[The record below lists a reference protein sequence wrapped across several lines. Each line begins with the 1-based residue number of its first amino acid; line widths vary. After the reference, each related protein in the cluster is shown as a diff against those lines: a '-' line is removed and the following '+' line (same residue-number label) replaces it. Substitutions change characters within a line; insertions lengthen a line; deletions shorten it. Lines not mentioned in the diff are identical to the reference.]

1 MDAILIE
8 ELAIGGDGPTV
19 VVKDSIDI
27 AGYATRAA
35 SRVLEDVAP
44 AADHAEVVAA
54 LIAAGCR
61 IVGKANMHELAY
73 GVTGLN
79 AWTGTP
85 DNPLYPGR
93 LPGGSSS
100 GSAAA
105 VAADLCDIALGT
117 DTGGSVRIPAA
128 CCGVYGLKPSYGRIS
143 RRGVM
148 PEQSSLDCVG
158 PFASSLAMIERAM
171 AMMDPTFFVEPAA
184 SRPTLGVV
192 TVDADAAVLATIE
205 DRLAESGARLKP
217 VALPG
222 MKAAFD
228 AGLTIIGAE
237 NWAALGHLAQSD
249 AMGAD
254 VRTRL
259 LAAAAI
265 TAEDVAKAERV
276 RAAFIAEVDEAM
288 AGFDALVL
296 PTMPDFPLTL
306 EEAAD
311 ARAAIRVTA
320 FVRPFNLSGHPAL
333 SIPLEASNGLPVG
346 LQLVG
351 RRGEDARL
359 CAVARA
365 LAPSQDN
372 QEQDNDSHAG

>member
-1 MDAILIE
+1 MDNILIE
-8 ELAIGGDGPTV
+8 VLALGGDGPTV

-27 AGYATRAA
+27 AGHATRAA
-35 SRVLEDVAP
+35 SRVFERAAP
-44 AADHAEVVAA
+44 AAQHAEVVAA
-54 LIAAGCR
+54 LLDAGCR

-79 AWTGTP
+79 AWTGTAA
-85 DNPLYPGR
+85 NPLYPGR
-93 LPGGSSS
+93 VPGGSSS

-105 VAADLCDIALGT
+105 VAAGLCDIALGT
-117 DTGGSVRIPAA
+117 DTGGSIRIPAA
-128 CCGVYGLKPSYGRIS
+128 CCGVYGLKPSFGRIS

-148 PEQSSLDCVG
+148 PAESSLDCVG
-158 PFASSLAMIERAM
+158 PFAANLAMIERAM
-171 AMMDPTFFVEPAA
+171 AMLDPTFRGESVATA
-184 SRPTLGVV
+184 PTIGVV
-192 TVDADAAVLATIE
+192 AVDADSAVLATLQ
-205 DRLAESGARLKP
+205 DRLIASGAVLKP
-217 VALPG
+217 VVLPG

-259 LAAAAI
+259 LAASAIAANEV
-265 TAEDVAKAERV
+265 AEAEQV
-276 RAAFIAEVDEAM
+276 RAAFIAEVDEAL
-288 AGFDALVL
+288 AGVDALVL

-333 SIPLEASNGLPVG
+333 SIPLEAPNGLPVG

-359 CAVARA
+359 CAIARA